1 MSTEE
6 IENIS
11 QPESSRR
18 RGRPRRV
25 LFTTPAE
32 PNTPNINE
40 NPVPQQEQ
48 AEPIPRVPNRPNPK
62 PRGRTRQRTPPRNEP
77 VADQLLTVLREVL
90 NRDRPQ
96 EQPRPRVEEES
107 EDRIITRFL
116 RFNPPNFG
124 GEPDDR
130 KAEAWLLA
138 IEKIF
143 RLLNCSDVQKVNQAA
158 YLLEGTAFHWWEII
172 ERKWERDGTEKTWT
186 RFRDEFLRKFIP
198 QSYQGRKRARVYETD
213 SGIVICGPI

>member
-11 QPESSRR
+11 QPESSRSH
-18 RGRPRRV
+18 GRPRRV
-25 LFTTPAE
+25 LFTALIE
-32 PNTPNINE
+32 PNTLNINE

-48 AEPIPRVPNRPNPK
+48 AEPIPRVPNRPNPR
-62 PRGRTRQRTPPRNEP
+62 PCARTHQRTPPRNEP
-77 VADQLLTVLREVL
+77 VAEQLLTVLREVL
-90 NRDRPQ
+90 NRDRLQ
-96 EQPRPRVEEES
+96 EPPRPRVEEES
-107 EDRIITRFL
+107 EDRMITKFL

-143 RLLNCSDVQKVNQAA
+143 
-158 YLLEGTAFHWWEII
+158 
-172 ERKWERDGTEKTWT
+172 
-186 RFRDEFLRKFIP
+186 
-198 QSYQGRKRARVYETD
+198 
-213 SGIVICGPI
+213 